1 MDMQTTQWL
10 GTAMAALFTGLF
22 GFLGMMFR
30 RMFKQQGDVL
40 KALVSALQNHLA
52 HDEENLTKIADRMD
66 RANEVLTKI
75 VTILEER
82 RPVRARRQ

>member
-1 MDMQTTQWL
+1 MDPHLTQWL
-10 GTAMAALFTGLF
+10 GPAMAALFTGLF

-30 RMFKQQGDVL
+30 KMFKQQGDVL

>member
-1 MDMQTTQWL
+1 MDLHNIQWL
-10 GTAMAALFTGLF
+10 GTALAALFTGLF
-22 GFLGMMFR
+22 GLLGMMFR
-30 RMFKQQGDVL
+30 KMFKQQGDVL

-66 RANEVLTKI
+66 RGNEVLVKI

-82 RPVRARRQ
+82 RPTRARRK